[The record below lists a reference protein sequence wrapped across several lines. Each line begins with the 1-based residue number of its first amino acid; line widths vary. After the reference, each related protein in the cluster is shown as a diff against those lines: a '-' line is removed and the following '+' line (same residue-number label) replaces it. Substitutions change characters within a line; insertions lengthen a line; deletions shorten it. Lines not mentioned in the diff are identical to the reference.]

1 MSAMQNQQDTQ
12 HHAARQT
19 GHQTTVP
26 DAAATPFT
34 GLVCC
39 RDCKSSRPMIIKAL
53 HPGVVSDT
61 DRITYR
67 CTACGAERTEPAK

>member
-1 MSAMQNQQDTQ
+1 MQNQ
-12 HHAARQT
+12 
-19 GHQTTVP
+19 HQTSSQTS
-26 DAAATPFT
+26 DHGSAAETAGAPFT

-53 HPGVVSDT
+53 HPRVISDT